1 MLNFVKNLKYLHRM
15 AYVLAQRHLG
25 AAKTKNDS
33 KFFIFTWLFVR
44 VTSFSRILH
53 TFIGCCVC
61 SCSHRGH
68 NLRV

>member
-1 MLNFVKNLKYLHRM
+1 
-15 AYVLAQRHLG
+15 VLAQRHLG